1 MNIISLSEYVYERK
15 KNVPLNIEN
24 LNIYN
29 KTSEDMSEVG
39 NASVQTIVTSPPYY
53 NKRTYGVD
61 GQIGWE
67 SSIEEHLERL
77 MTVMS
82 ECKRVLRE
90 NGSLFLVIG
99 DSYDE
104 NGSLRQIPNRLST
117 RMPMMDGY

>member
-29 KTSEDMSEVG
+29 KTSEDMSEVE

-61 GQIGWE
+61 GQI
-67 SSIEEHLERL
+67 
-77 MTVMS
+77 V
-82 ECKRVLRE
+82 
-90 NGSLFLVIG
+90 
-99 DSYDE
+99 
-104 NGSLRQIPNRLST
+104 
-117 RMPMMDGY
+117 